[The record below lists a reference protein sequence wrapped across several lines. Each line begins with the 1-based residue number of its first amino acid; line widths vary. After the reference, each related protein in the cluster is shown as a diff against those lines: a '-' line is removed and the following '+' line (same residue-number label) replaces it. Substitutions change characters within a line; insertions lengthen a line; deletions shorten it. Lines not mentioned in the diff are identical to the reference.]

1 MMNSTISS
9 IVIGVS
15 CQNNCNSFFLY
26 AFNYDRKNPCTSQF
40 VWVCK
45 YLLDSVFILEDIT
58 TGISSVPRA
67 MLKEY
72 CIELTELSFFELCD
86 SIFAKHFPV
95 FLIIRI
101 DR

>member
-15 CQNNCNSFFLY
+15 CHFCMHSTMIE
-26 AFNYDRKNPCTSQF
+26 KNPCTSQF

-45 YLLDSVFILEDIT
+45 YLLDSVFFLKDIA

-86 SIFAKHFPV
+86 SIFAKHFQV